1 MFTSVAKGIYMEKM
15 SDDTKSTNFN
25 TVRTI
30 LTFTQ
35 QIVDGIRAGKEPD
48 EADIVNV
55 SNQLDTAIRTLAL
68 LRQDAGLDHIV
79 D

>member
-1 MFTSVAKGIYMEKM
+1 MKKM
-15 SDDTKSTNFN
+15 NDDTKSTNFS
-25 TVRTI
+25 TVHTV

-35 QIVDGIRAGKEPD
+35 KIINEIRNRKEPD

-68 LRQDAGLDHIV
+68 LRQDAGLDHIA